1 MKEEIKNLKISTD
14 HQRFWSIYKAM
25 LSYYLKCR
33 KNTESKGFND
43 KKWKSN
49 AFIKIYQQAKGTLS
63 MIGEIPRLAPLL
75 T

>member
-1 MKEEIKNLKISTD
+1 
-14 HQRFWSIYKAM
+14 M

-33 KNTESKGFND
+33 KNTESKGFNN

-63 MIGEIPRLAPLL
+63 MIGEIPRLVPLL